1 MLWSVL
7 GFILGTVLGSF
18 IKAIGDRSLTDRS
31 FLGRSYC
38 ERCKHLLIWY
48 DLLPL
53 FSYLSL
59 KGKCRYCGKKIEREY
74 FIVELL
80 VGLLLAFLFWHHFQS
95 LPNFSESYKVTVFFF
110 ELLFKV
116 FVVSILSM
124 ITLTDIK
131 EMLIPDRIVIP
142 SIVIAV
148 VALTLITVYKV
159 CYLYYFLSNDSLGQY
174 LVPPYSDYFQR
185 HAYYLS
191 EPLIGSVLSG
201 IVIGAFFLLLVLI
214 TRGRGMGGGD
224 IKLGAFIGVALGFPN
239 SVFAVMLAF
248 ITGAVFSLFLISL
261 GKKHFGQTIPFGPF
275 LVLGSLIGMFYGNDI
290 LKLYLGY

>member
-7 GFILGTVLGSF
+7 GFTLGTVLGSF
-18 IKAIGDRSLTDRS
+18 IKAIADRSLTDRS

-38 ERCKHLLIWY
+38 EKCKHLLSWY

-53 FSYLSL
+53 FSSLYL
-59 KGKCRYCGKKIEREY
+59 KGKCRYCKKKIGKEY

-80 VGLLLAFLFWHHFQS
+80 SGFLFAFLFWHHFQT
-95 LPNFSESYKVTVFFF
+95 LPDFNEPYKVTVFFF

-116 FVVSILSM
+116 FVVLVLSI

-142 SIVIAV
+142 SII
-148 VALTLITVYKV
+148 VATTSLILVTVYKV
-159 CYLYYFLSNDSLGQY
+159 WYLYYFLSNDSLGQY
-174 LVPPYSDYFQR
+174 LIPPYSDYFQR

-201 IVIGAFFLLLVLI
+201 IVIGMFFLLLVLI

-224 IKLGAFIGVALGFPN
+224 IKLGAFIGIALGFPN
-239 SVFAVMLAF
+239 SIFAMMLSF
-248 ITGAVFSLFLISL
+248 ITGAAFSIILILL

-275 LVLGSLIGMFYGNDI
+275 LVLGSLITMFYGNDI
-290 LKLYLGY
+290 LRLYLGG